1 MPDDDNDMLLLL
13 PPPPLM
19 LSRNKVA
26 TGLSAKGRVPFSIV
40 NSLMDDRVIG

>member
-13 PPPPLM
+13 PPPLM

-40 NSLMDDRVIG
+40 NSSMDDQVIG

>member
-13 PPPPLM
+13 PPPLM